1 MRRTFGMGLLSLA
14 AIIVGGCSHCERRD
28 ASESWRPAIIQSAHA
43 ATPPPEATPPPAATP
58 MPTLPRISLP
68 AAPDCTVEGV
78 AKPAPASGEPG
89 AYADPNLLEV
99 ARLEIERDC
108 YKKAEQDLRDEVE
121 KYQQSIQAFK

>member
-1 MRRTFGMGLLSLA
+1 MGLLSLA
-14 AIIVGGCSHCERRD
+14 AIMVGGCSHCERHD
-28 ASESWRPAIIQSAHA
+28 ASELWHPVIIQSAQA
-43 ATPPPEATPPPAATP
+43 ATPPPAATP
-58 MPTLPRISLP
+58 MPTLPRLSLP

-78 AKPAPASGEPG
+78 AKPALASGEPG

-121 KYQQSIQAFK
+121 KYEQSIQAFK